1 MFQWLVLQKVMP
13 QKLVSVRRI
22 AAVFAAMVAVS
33 IAVAGCSSDDDSSGG
48 DSSGG
53 KTTLNVYAAASLKST
68 FTELAKAFEKA
79 HSDVEVK
86 LNFAGSSA
94 LVTQINQGADADV
107 IATADER
114 TMQKLGDKAVDP
126 KIFATNTLTI
136 VTAPGNPKNITGF
149 ASLRDSGAKTVAC
162 APEVPCGA
170 ATVAVEKNTGVELT
184 PVSQEASV
192 TAVLT
197 KVTSGEADAGLVYVT
212 DAKSA
217 GNKVATVG
225 DAAFGQVIN
234 KYPIATVKGTKH
246 SEQAEQFKDMVLGQT
261 GQEILSAA
269 GFAPAGS

>member
-1 MFQWLVLQKVMP
+1 MTRKRGRIVRTAVPLRRLLAACAALLAVL
-13 QKLVSVRRI
+13 
-22 AAVFAAMVAVS
+22 AV
-33 IAVAGCSSDDDSSGG
+33 VAGCSSDSDSG
-48 DSSGG
+48 SS
-53 KTTLNVYAAASLKST
+53 KTTLNVYAAASLKGT
-68 FTELAKAFEKA
+68 FTELAKAFEQA
-79 HSDVEVK
+79 HSDVEIK

-126 KIFATNTLTI
+126 SIFATNTLVI
-136 VTAPGNPKNITGF
+136 ATAAGNPKQITGF
-149 ASLRDSGAKTVAC
+149 ASLKDAGVTTVVC

-170 ATVAVEKNTGVELT
+170 ATETVEKDTGVELN
-184 PVSQEASV
+184 PVSQETSV

-217 GNKVATVG
+217 GDKVTTV
-225 DAAFGQVIN
+225 DDPAFAKVVN

-246 SEQAEQFKDMVLGQT
+246 SEQAAQFKDMVTGQT

-269 GFAPAGS
+269 GFKPASS